1 MGEMSPF
8 VTIEYQGMEFKTLT
22 IKSGGKHPVWNQMFE
37 IHLFSLNDEVKIT
50 CYDEDM
56 IKNDLVG
63 ERTIKVKSLC

>member
-22 IKSGGKHPVWNQMFE
+22 IKNGGKHPVWNQTFE

-56 IKNDLVG
+56 L
-63 ERTIKVKSLC
+63 